1 MCQLLGMN
9 TNTPTDVMF
18 SFTGF
23 ATRAEE
29 HKDGFGIAFFEGA
42 GVRLMVDVQSARH
55 SPVAQMVR
63 SYPIKSDNIIAH
75 IRKAT
80 QGRVTLANTHP
91 FVRELWGRYW
101 VFAHNGDLKGFEPR
115 LHGAF
120 RPVGETDSELA
131 FCWLMQELAK
141 AHASVPGIEELTRTL
156 RELARVPAA
165 HGTFNF
171 MLSNG
176 QALWAHCSTHLHH
189 LVRQHPFATASLH
202 DDDVTVDFAHLTS
215 PSDCVAIVVTE
226 PLTRDEPWVAFAP
239 GELRVFE
246 GGAPV
251 PR

>member
-9 TNTPTDVMF
+9 ANTPTDVMF

-63 SYPIKSDNIIAH
+63 SYPIKSDNIVAH

-80 QGRVTLANTHP
+80 QGQVTLANTHP

-101 VFAHNGDLKGFEPR
+101 VFAHNGDLKGFAPR

-141 AHASVPGIEELTRTL
+141 SHASVPTISELTRTL
-156 RELARVPAA
+156 RELTLAPAA

-202 DDDVTVDFAHLTS
+202 DDDLTVDFAHLTS
-215 PSDCVAIVVTE
+215 PSDRVAIVVTE
-226 PLTRDEPWVAFAP
+226 PLTRDEPWLAFAP

-246 GGAPV
+246 GGQWSGS
-251 PR
+251 